1 MLVCALLVLNLLAAG
16 AADACSLSFTA
27 PARGSTVV
35 TAQVGV
41 AGTGSGTANQGD
53 VGQVTATLN
62 GVPFFQQS
70 GTFTTLINFLGSG
83 AASVTLQPGPN
94 LFEVHGSV
102 NGCSASDSMVVYY
115 TPPPPPAQKNAGQ
128 PQACNGTNP
137 VNGATGNKYQ
147 AESDYTGTGRL
158 PLEFK
163 RYYNSA
169 YPEHRTLGL
178 RWRHS
183 YDRQLALTAND
194 IYVVRP
200 DGRAYRFVK
209 IGGDWRPDADV
220 ADTLA
225 PLSEAGTITGW
236 RYVRGEDDTSEYY
249 DAKGR
254 LTAIV
259 SREGLGQD
267 LAYDGLGRL
276 YHVTDRLSG
285 RQLLLAYD
293 AQNRLSTVTDPAGNV
308 YTYQYDVLG
317 RLGTVLYPD
326 STPETLSDNPKRLYT
341 YEDIR
346 FPYALTGIIDENG
359 ERFATFAYDEQG
371 RGILTEHAGG
381 ADRMTLTYQ
390 ADGSS
395 TVTDPLGTART
406 YGFQTILNVARST
419 GVTQPCG
426 SGCGQQAS
434 SASYDANGN
443 VVSRTDFKGV
453 TTTYQYDLAR
463 NLETSRTEAVGTPEA
478 RTITTEWHPAFRLP
492 TRITEPG
499 RTTTFAYD
507 AHGNRLTKTI
517 TAGGQSRTWTYTY
530 NDFGQ
535 VTSVDGPRTDV
546 GDVTTLTY
554 DVQGNLTSV
563 TNALGHVT
571 TYGAYDAHGRVGRIT
586 DPNGLIIDL
595 AYDVR
600 GRLINRA
607 VGGKSTTFEYDGVGQ
622 LTKVTPPNGAFLEYT
637 YDAAHRR
644 TDITDAL
651 GNNIHTTYDLAG
663 NKTKEEV
670 FDPSNTLVRQHQWV
684 YDTLSQLTQSIGAAG
699 QTTTY
704 AYDANGNRTS
714 VTDPL
719 NRVTHYTYDALNRRV
734 SETDPLAGSTGYSYD
749 ALDHLLA
756 VTDPS
761 NLTTTYTYDGFGDL
775 LQEASPNTGTVLY
788 SYDSAGNRL
797 TRQDATGATA
807 ISSYDA
813 LNRLL
818 GIDYPGTV
826 SDVSYSYDQG
836 PHGLGRLT
844 GLTDGAGDTAY
855 QYDVRGRLTT
865 QTVTI
870 DGLSY
875 TTRYGYDDADR
886 LVSLTYPSG
895 RVIGYPRDNTGRI
908 TEVRSTSQG
917 QTEVV
922 ATGLSYRPFG
932 PLAELT
938 FGNGLILTRS
948 FDADGRLTEQTVGTV
963 QHHAYALDEADNI
976 VGITDWLDMGRNQ
989 NFTYDALDRLIG
1001 ANGRYGSRGWSY
1013 DEVGNRLLETRSA
1026 GQTAYRYALD
1036 THRLLAAEGLDNRS
1050 FAYDEA
1056 GRMVGAGSYQFG
1068 YREDGRLT
1076 TVNQESLP
1084 RAAYRYNGLGQRVQK
1099 TTFQTTGYHYD
1110 AAGHLIA
1117 ESGEAG
1123 QPLREFVYLDD
1134 LPLAFIR
1141 SPEGREQDFN
1151 RDGVIDRSDVDI
1163 LLQARNQPV
1172 GPGDPRDL
1180 DRDHWITVL
1189 DARRLVL
1196 RCDYPTCVGGAP
1208 PQSEPAVYFVQADHL
1223 AAPRLLTDQNQ
1234 TVAWFWDSDP
1244 FGGGRPEEDP
1254 DGDQQPL
1261 TLNLRFPGQYYDGES
1276 GLHYNYFR
1284 DYDPSLGRYLESDPI
1299 GLVGGLNTYA
1309 YVGNNP
1315 LNYIDPFGL
1324 EPYAEYPSAQA
1335 AGEQA
1340 VRDINPQSIKDGV
1353 EYAGRL
1359 CTYANGSCFYTPPN
1373 KGGKDWSYD
1382 GVCPTGTKAA
1392 GNYHTH
1398 GSYDKRY
1405 DNENFSEDDKRNL
1418 DKDNL
1423 PGLLG
1428 TPQGQI
1434 KMYTPLP
1441 NSPLHGTVQTV
1452 GSGAK

>member
-1 MLVCALLVLNLLAAG
+1 MSYN
-16 AADACSLSFTA
+16 
-27 PARGSTVV
+27 PATNRVEPDSDEDVSIEAVWENGSR
-35 TAQVGV
+35 VG
-41 AGTGSGTANQGD
+41 
-53 VGQVTATLN
+53 
-62 GVPFFQQS
+62 
-70 GTFTTLINFLGSG
+70 
-83 AASVTLQPGPN
+83 
-94 LFEVHGSV
+94 
-102 NGCSASDSMVVYY
+102 
-115 TPPPPPAQKNAGQ
+115 
-128 PQACNGTNP
+128 
-137 VNGATGNKYQ
+137 
-147 AESDYTGTGRL
+147 
-158 PLEFK
+158 
-163 RYYNSA
+163 
-169 YPEHRTLGL
+169 
-178 RWRHS
+178 
-183 YDRQLALTAND
+183 DRFID
-194 IYVVRP
+194 
-200 DGRAYRFVK
+200 
-209 IGGDWRPDADV
+209 
-220 ADTLA
+220 
-225 PLSEAGTITGW
+225 
-236 RYVRGEDDTSEYY
+236 EDN
-249 DAKGR
+249 R
-254 LTAIV
+254 IV
-259 SREGLGQD
+259 M
-267 LAYDGLGRL
+267 
-276 YHVTDRLSG
+276 LSG
-285 RQLLLAYD
+285 YAKSISKGGLTVNI
-293 AQNRLSTVTDPAGNV
+293 NRIANSGGKISTVTDNGGRTLTFTYNENGLIHTMTDPAGGV
-308 YTYQYDVLG
+308 YSYTYDADRNLTGV
-317 RLGTVLYPD
+317 TYPD
-326 STPETLSDNPKRLYT
+326 GTTKTYLYNELAHT
-341 YEDIR
+341 SGANL
-346 FPYALTGIIDENG
+346 PHALTGIIDENG
-359 ERFATFAYDEQG
+359 NRYATFTYDAQG
-371 RGILTEHAGG
+371 RAISTEHAGG
-381 ADRMTLTYQ
+381 ADKYRVTYNAGQ
-390 ADGSS
+390 SS
-395 TVTDPLGTART
+395 TVTDPLNTVYTYQFQHLLGSAR
-406 YGFQTILNVARST
+406 LKSVN
-419 GVTQPCG
+419 QPCM
-426 SGCGQQAS
+426 SGCGTAAS
-434 SASYDANGN
+434 NLTFDANGN
-443 VVSRTDFKGV
+443 VTSLTDFKGV
-453 TTTYQYDLAR
+453 KTTYVYDLNR
-463 NLETSRTEAVGTPEA
+463 NLEISRTEAAGTPEA
-478 RTITTEWHPAFRLP
+478 RAITTQWHSTFRLP
-492 TRITEPG
+492 TKISEPG
-499 RTTTFAYD
+499 RSISFTYD
-507 AHGNRLTKTI
+507 SHGNRLTKTI

-530 NDFGQ
+530 NDDGQ

-546 GDVTTLTY
+546 ADLTTLAY
-554 DVQGNLTSV
+554 DAQGNLSTV

-586 DPNGLIIDL
+586 DPNGLVIDL
-595 AYDVR
+595 AYDAR
-600 GRLINRA
+600 GRLISRT
-607 VGGKSTTFEYDGVGQ
+607 VDGTTATFQYDGVGQ
-622 LTKVTPPNGAFLEYT
+622 LTQVTLPNGAYLQYT
-637 YDAAHRR
+637 YSAARR
-644 TDITDAL
+644 LTDITDAL
-651 GNNIHTTYDLAG
+651 GNTIHTTYDLAG
-663 NKTKEEV
+663 NKLREEV
-670 FDPSNTLVRQHQWV
+670 FDPANTLARKHQWV
-684 YDTLSQLTQSIGAAG
+684 YDSLSRLAQSIGAAG
-699 QTTTY
+699 QTTHY
-704 AYDANGNRTS
+704 GYDANGNLTS

-719 NRVTHYTYDALNRRV
+719 NRVTTYAYDALNRLV
-734 SETDPLAGSTGYSYD
+734 SETDPLTGVTGYSYD
-749 ALDHLLA
+749 ALDRLLA
-756 VTDPS
+756 VTDPAS
-761 NLTTTYTYDGFGDL
+761 LTTSYTYNGFGDL
-775 LQEASPNTGTVLY
+775 LQEISPNTGTILY

-797 TRQDATGATA
+797 TRQDANGITTT
-807 ISSYDA
+807 SSYDA

-818 GIDYPGTV
+818 SVDYPGTA
-826 SDVSYSYDQG
+826 SDVSYTYDQG

-948 FDADGRLTEQTVGTV
+948 FDADGRLTEQAAGTV

-976 VGITDWLDMGRNQ
+976 LGITNRLDMGRNQ

-1001 ANGRYGSRGWSY
+1001 ANGPYGSRGWSY

-1315 LNYIDPFGL
+1315 IRYTDPRGLEAVMPFPATGAVGGAAAGALGTALGVLGGLIYPSPVGEGSDIVPPMKANFPPGYWPGDKGADEWGRRNGCGAKEGRRRFHDIKKDDNMSKATDKYGVNPSTGDVIDP
-1324 EPYAEYPSAQA
+1324 E
-1335 AGEQA
+1335 GE
-1340 VRDINPQSIKDGV
+1340 VIG
-1353 EYAGRL
+1353 
-1359 CTYANGSCFYTPPN
+1359 
-1373 KGGKDWSYD
+1373 
-1382 GVCPTGTKAA
+1382 
-1392 GNYHTH
+1392 
-1398 GSYDKRY
+1398 
-1405 DNENFSEDDKRNL
+1405 NL
-1418 DKDNL
+1418 D
-1423 PGLLG
+1423 
-1428 TPQGQI
+1428 
-1434 KMYTPLP
+1434 
-1441 NSPLHGTVQTV
+1441 SE
-1452 GSGAK
+1452 